1 MQAFGEGTPQTCW
14 LKAGT
19 RDAAPSPHIMYVCLF
34 VTHTCT
40 YQRQP
45 QKPITHGKEQF
56 GNNSSCQTKSNRKRG
71 SMCLRMNGCSSSLGH
86 NYCCLLRVV
95 RSVDAVKS
103 KHQVSGL
110 LTHWTPH
117 IKCRWHD
124 SRPLPE
130 PYNGPFVV
138 WICWDNPAGQP
149 SRHNQHTQRSMQC
162 CCPLNNIRFCI
173 TCAVFAVCH
182 RVVAEEPHVYDACS
196 ANVAI
201 AAAFTVAAV

>member
-1 MQAFGEGTPQTCW
+1 MYLSTATPEADNPWKRTVWEQLIMPDEEQPQTRIHVFTNEW
-14 LKAGT
+14 LLIESGT
-19 RDAAPSPHIMYVCLF
+19 QLLL
-34 VTHTCT
+34 
-40 YQRQP
+40 
-45 QKPITHGKEQF
+45 PIT
-56 GNNSSCQTKSNRKRG
+56 
-71 SMCLRMNGCSSSLGH
+71 CSSICR
-86 NYCCLLRVV
+86 CCKIQT
-95 RSVDAVKS
+95 SS
-103 KHQVSGL
+103 K
-110 LTHWTPH
+110 WTTNTLDPH

-130 PYNGPFVV
+130 PYNGPFVF

-182 RVVAEEPHVYDACS
+182 RVVAEEPHVDDACS